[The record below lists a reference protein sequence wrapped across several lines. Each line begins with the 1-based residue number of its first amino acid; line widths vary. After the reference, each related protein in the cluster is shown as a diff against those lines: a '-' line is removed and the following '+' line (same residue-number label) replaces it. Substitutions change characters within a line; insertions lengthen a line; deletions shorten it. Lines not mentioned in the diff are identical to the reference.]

1 MSKLIK
7 TGQWYW
13 RDDELSVKTF
23 RSLSKEEKE
32 EYLDLLKGLKP
43 EERSTQDIYILNFY
57 SDYKPEVKNFITLK
71 DDSNSDISI

>member
-32 EYLDLLKGLKP
+32 EYLDLLKGLKS

-57 SDYKPEVKNFITLK
+57 SNYKPEVKNFITLK
-71 DDSNSDISI
+71 DDSDSNISI